1 MLMNRLVLDLQILAN
16 FSLYL
21 LWFPFMKLYLLHFL
35 LRKKKFNFF
44 YRICSMMMSKLVL
57 IEIKIFNMFESIKML
72 LM

>member
-21 LWFPFMKLYLLHFL
+21 LWFPFMKLNLLRFL
-35 LRKKKFNFF
+35 LCKKKIQFF

-57 IEIKIFNMFESIKML
+57 IEMKIFNMFESIKML